1 MIAPIAPT
9 VTPPAAPPAD
19 PPPPADRA
27 VSADR
32 AGTAE
37 RAERAGLADPVGD
50 GALLAAD
57 PAGLVR
63 LSRLVDE
70 VLVAARA
77 GLRRR
82 TGPLPAVTPAQLA
95 AQIDADLAGGVLPRR
110 GCGTSALLALARRY
124 AEATVDLSDPATA
137 AHLQPP
143 ALTVAVAA
151 DVIANAFNA
160 SVDTW
165 DSGPYAVELER
176 HVIRALNELV
186 GFDGAGVL
194 TSGGT
199 ASNLQ
204 ALLLARD
211 LAASGDPG
219 TSDRLAASHRPG
231 ISDRS
236 GDRSGGRMVVLC
248 SEIAHFSVARACGVL
263 GLGGDAVRG
272 VPVDG
277 LWRMRPEALDAALT
291 GLPPGE
297 RPIAVVATAGTTDF
311 GSIDPLR
318 ELAAVAAEHGVRLHV
333 DAAYGGGALFSE
345 RLRPLL
351 DGLDLADSVT
361 IDLHKTAWQ
370 PAAASALL
378 VRRASDFG
386 VAERVDYLNPGDD
399 GEAGYDGLLGYSLA
413 TTRRADALKVAATFG
428 VLGRDGIGALLEHC
442 CDLARHAADRIDSDP
457 RLELVADPALS
468 TVVFRYR
475 PPGHPQ
481 PTADRPRPG
490 TDAVNGAL
498 RRRLMR
504 TGRALVGRTTVPG
517 VGVCLKLTLLN
528 PQARPSDIDAL
539 LDAVAHAGS
548 QEESHDN

>member
-1 MIAPIAPT
+1 MIASVTSLTTDPT
-9 VTPPAAPPAD
+9 DVPESAGTVSPAAPAHTAAPAD
-19 PPPPADRA
+19 IAGPADTLG
-27 VSADR
+27 SG
-32 AGTAE
+32 GTASVA
-37 RAERAGLADPVGD
+37 RASD

-70 VLVAARA
+70 VVVAAQA

-82 TGPLPAVTPAQLA
+82 TGPLPAVSPAQLA

-110 GCGTSALLALARRY
+110 GRGASALLALARRY
-124 AEATVDLSDPATA
+124 AEATVDLSHPAAA

-151 DVIANAFNA
+151 DVLANAFNA

-176 HVIRALNELV
+176 HVIRTLNDLV
-186 GFDGAGVL
+186 GFHGAGVL

-211 LAASGDPG
+211 LAP
-219 TSDRLAASHRPG
+219 
-231 ISDRS
+231 
-236 GDRSGGRMVVLC
+236 GDRRKVVLC

-263 GLGGDAVRG
+263 GLGDGVRS

-277 LWRMRPEALDAALT
+277 SWRMRAEALDATVA
-291 GLPPGE
+291 GLPPDE
-297 RPIAVVATAGTTDF
+297 QPIAVVATAGTTDF

-318 ELAAVAAEHGVRLHV
+318 ELAAVAARHGVRLHV
-333 DAAYGGGALFSE
+333 DAAYGGGALFSD

-351 DGLDLADSVT
+351 DGIELADSVT

-378 VRRASDFG
+378 VRHDFA
-386 VAERVDYLNPGDD
+386 VSERVAYLNPGDD

-413 TTRRADALKVAATFG
+413 TTRRADALKVAVTFG
-428 VLGRDGIGALLEHC
+428 VLGRDGIGALFDHC
-442 CDLARHAADRIDSDP
+442 HDLARYAAARIAADP
-457 RLELVADPALS
+457 RLELIAEPVLS
-468 TVVFRYR
+468 TVVFRYC
-475 PPGHPQ
+475 PGGSVS
-481 PTADRPRPG
+481 APRG
-490 TDAVNGAL
+490 ADAVNAAL

-517 VGVCLKLTLLN
+517 VGVCLKFTLLN
-528 PQARPSDIDAL
+528 PQARTSDIDAL
-539 LDAVAHAGS
+539 LDAVGHAGS
-548 QEESHDN
+548 LEESHDD